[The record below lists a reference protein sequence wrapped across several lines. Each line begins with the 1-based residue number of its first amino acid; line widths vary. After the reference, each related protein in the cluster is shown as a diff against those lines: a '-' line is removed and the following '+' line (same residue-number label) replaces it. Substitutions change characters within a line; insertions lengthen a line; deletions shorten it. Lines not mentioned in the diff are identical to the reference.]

1 MSSDL
6 NVQFGCGFRVGP
18 SWVNYDVSPT
28 LRLSKVP
35 GVKQLLRLPDWP
47 ATAQYGDVVKGLPLG
62 DASCQRLYCDQVLE
76 HLAKEDVLTALREC
90 RRLLAPGGVFR
101 LFVPDLKAIAQSY
114 LDMKNEGAAD
124 WFFATSGLGFERR
137 PRTVMQ
143 RVREWLGNS
152 RHLWLWDD
160 LSMGKALRDSGF
172 ESPRVIRYRDS
183 GDAIFDELEHGV
195 TWELALGMEVRG

>member
-1 MSSDL
+1 MLSSV
-6 NVQFGCGFRVGP
+6 NVQFGCGFRVGR

-35 GVKQLLRLPDWP
+35 GLKQLLRLPDWP
-47 ATAQYGDVVKGLPLG
+47 AAAQYGDVVKGLPLG

-114 LDMKNEGAAD
+114 LDMKDEGAAD

-160 LSMGKALRDSGF
+160 LSMAKALRDSGF

-183 GDAIFDELEHGV
+183 GDAIFDELENGV

>member
-1 MSSDL
+1 
-6 NVQFGCGFRVGP
+6 
-18 SWVNYDVSPT
+18 VNYDVSPT

-47 ATAQYGDVVKGLPLG
+47 AAAQYGDVVKGLPLG

-114 LDMKNEGAAD
+114 LDMQNEAAAD
-124 WFFATSGLGFERR
+124 WFLETAGLGFERR
-137 PRTVMQ
+137 PRTLMQ

-152 RHLWLWDD
+152 RHLWSWDD
-160 LSMGKALRDSGF
+160 LSMGKALRDCGF
-172 ESPRVIRYRDS
+172 ESPRVVQYRDS
-183 GDAIFDELEHGV
+183 GDAIFDELEQGV
-195 TWELALGMEVRG
+195 TWGLALGMEVRG

>member
-18 SWVNYDVSPT
+18 SWLNYDVSPT

-35 GVKQLLRLPDWP
+35 GLKSLLRLPDWP
-47 ATAQYGDVVKGLPLG
+47 ALAQHGDVVKGLPLA

-76 HLAKEDVLTALREC
+76 HLAKDDVFTALREC

-101 LFVPDLKAIAQSY
+101 LFVPDLKAIATSY
-114 LDMKNEGAAD
+114 LAMQNEGAAD

-160 LSMGKALRDSGF
+160 LSMGKALRECGF
-172 ESPRVIRYRDS
+172 DSPRVVRYRDS
-183 GDAIFDELEHGV
+183 GDAIFDELEQGV